1 MRQTESLNQE
11 KPGPNRIFGNR
22 KLQITL
28 TLTFGLIVSCSAVA
42 FISRAHSQ
50 PASESTMVKATDST
64 EPAPSTRAA
73 QDDKD
78 RIRTERVTA
87 FSYGLEPDE
96 ITRPEGL
103 FMLCVDNRA
112 GTEALSLQLVSE
124 MDGPVVSQ
132 SIRKG
137 TSGTHQ
143 MLNLRPGRYLLI
155 EDSHPKWTCT
165 LTITAR

>member
-1 MRQTESLNQE
+1 MRQTKSPNQE
-11 KPGPNRIFGNR
+11 KPRLKRVFGNR

-28 TLTFGLIVSCSAVA
+28 TLSLGLIVSCSAIA
-42 FISRAHSQ
+42 FVSRAHNQ
-50 PASESTMVKATDST
+50 PAPESAKVRATDST
-64 EPAPSTRAA
+64 EPGSSTRAA

-87 FSYGLEPDE
+87 FSYGLEPEE

-124 MDGPVVSQ
+124 INGPVLSQ

-137 TSGTHQ
+137 ISGTHK
-143 MLNLRPGRYLLI
+143 MLNLRPGRYLLT
-155 EDSHPKWTCT
+155 EDSHPEWAC
-165 LTITAR
+165 TITITPR

>member
-1 MRQTESLNQE
+1 MRQTKSLNHG
-11 KPGPNRIFGNR
+11 KPGIKRVFGNR
-22 KLQITL
+22 KLQITGAL
-28 TLTFGLIVSCSAVA
+28 ILGLIVSCSAVA
-42 FISRAHSQ
+42 FVSRAHQ
-50 PASESTMVKATDST
+50 PVVESAKVKATDST
-64 EPAPSTRAA
+64 EPASSIRAA

-87 FSYGLEPDE
+87 FSYGLEPEE

-155 EDSHPKWTCT
+155 EDSHPEWTCT

>member
-1 MRQTESLNQE
+1 MKQTRPLDQDER
-11 KPGPNRIFGNR
+11 KPKTIFGDR
-22 KLQITL
+22 KPAIMLTL
-28 TLTFGLIVSCSAVA
+28 TLGLVVSCSVVA
-42 FISRAHSQ
+42 FVSRAHQ
-50 PASESTMVKATDST
+50 PVVESAEAKATDST

-73 QDDKD
+73 QDEKD

-155 EDSHPKWTCT
+155 EGSHPKWTCT

>member
-1 MRQTESLNQE
+1 MRQTKSLTQQGPRLKSIFW
-11 KPGPNRIFGNR
+11 KP
-22 KLQITL
+22 KLQTTL
-28 TLTFGLIVSCSAVA
+28 ALALGLIVSCSAIA
-42 FISRAHSQ
+42 FISRAHNQ
-50 PASESTMVKATDST
+50 PAPESAKVKATDST
-64 EPAPSTRAA
+64 EAAPSTRAA

-87 FSYGLEPDE
+87 FSYGLEPEE

-124 MDGPVVSQ
+124 MDGPVLSQ

-137 TSGTHQ
+137 TSGTHK
-143 MLNLRPGRYLLI
+143 MLNLRPGRYLLR
-155 EDSHPKWTCT
+155 EDSHPEWACT
-165 LTITAR
+165 LTITPR

>member
-1 MRQTESLNQE
+1 MRQTKSPNQE
-11 KPGPNRIFGNR
+11 KPGLKRIFGNR
-22 KLQITL
+22 KLQITGAL
-28 TLTFGLIVSCSAVA
+28 TLGLLVSCSAVA
-42 FISRAHSQ
+42 FVSRAHQ
-50 PASESTMVKATDST
+50 PAAESAAAKATDST
-64 EPAPSTRAA
+64 EAASSTKAA

-124 MDGPVVSQ
+124 MDGPVLSQ
-132 SIRKG
+132 PIRKG
-137 TSGTHQ
+137 MSGTHK
-143 MLNLRPGRYLLI
+143 MLNLRPGRYLLT
-155 EDSHPKWTCT
+155 EDSHPEWACT
-165 LTITAR
+165 VTITPR